1 MINITTK
8 IKPRYVEPRNG
19 EVRLDAPGLVE
30 HQSVDS
36 PAHLLVHPVAGQHH
50 RNWIIMM
57 QLLHPRLSFKMY
69 PTFREE
75 KVESD
80 F

>member
-36 PAHLLVHPVAGQHH
+36 PAHLLVHPVASQRHYDGPGGPGGLVLPTSWST
-50 RNWIIMM
+50 RLLVIIIAIGS
-57 QLLHPRLSFKMY
+57 L
-69 PTFREE
+69 
-75 KVESD
+75 
-80 F
+80 